1 MDTSHR
7 KIELQSPSD
16 LTFLTSQIRTAA
28 RQKLDLH
35 LPPVPSSATNGDAPD
50 ELRRSVEDLVE
61 IFVAKVLQGIRHNV
75 SINGIDVVESGEEMD
90 GVVGQN
96 GGGGGG
102 GGGGTGEGESMVE
115 TVEYEP
121 FDDKLRSQLSA
132 TVAKRDALIAKI
144 SQQRRTTPKVAA
156 ETWMKGWEEEGRVW
170 ADIQESL
177 QKDAAGGGNGDGDGD
192 VADVEA
198 LQRQDEVERNW
209 ERAVM
214 GLQRLNKG
222 LPETRARLERAG
234 DVVGYLGGENG
245 KK

>member
-1 MDTSHR
+1 MDASHR

-35 LPPVPSSATNGDAPD
+35 LPPVPSSDTNGDAPD

-75 SINGIDVVESGEEMD
+75 SINGIDVVESGNEGDMMD
-90 GVVGQN
+90 GVVNGN
-96 GGGGGG
+96 GGGGA
-102 GGGGTGEGESMVE
+102 EGESMVE

-121 FDDKLRSQLSA
+121 FDDKLRSQLSS

-156 ETWMKGWEEEGRVW
+156 ETWMKGFEEEDRVW
-170 ADIQESL
+170 AEIQESL
-177 QKDAAGGGNGDGDGD
+177 QKDAAANGDGE

-209 ERAVM
+209 ERAVT

-234 DVVGYLGGENG
+234 DVVGYLGGA

>member
-1 MDTSHR
+1 MDSSHR

-35 LPPVPSSATNGDAPD
+35 LPPVPSSDTNGDAPD

-75 SINGIDVVESGEEMD
+75 SINGINVVESGDGEGMD
-90 GVVGQN
+90 GVVN
-96 GGGGGG
+96 GHG

-156 ETWMKGWEEEGRVW
+156 ETWIKGFEEEERVW
-170 ADIQESL
+170 ATLQESME
-177 QKDAAGGGNGDGDGD
+177 KDAVAAGNGDGD

-198 LQRQDEVERNW
+198 LQRQEEVERNW
-209 ERAVM
+209 ERAVT

-234 DVVGYLGGENG
+234 DVVGYLGGRNG
-245 KK
+245 K

>member
-1 MDTSHR
+1 MDASHR

-61 IFVAKVLQGIRHNV
+61 IFVAKVLKGIRHNV
-75 SINGIDVVESGEEMD
+75 SINGIDVVESGDGEGMD
-90 GVVGQN
+90 GVVNGH

-102 GGGGTGEGESMVE
+102 GRGEGEGESMVE

-156 ETWMKGWEEEGRVW
+156 ETWIKGFEEEERVW
-170 ADIQESL
+170 AALQESME
-177 QKDAAGGGNGDGDGD
+177 KDAAATAGNGGGD
-192 VADVEA
+192 VAGVEA
-198 LQRQDEVERNW
+198 LQRQEEVERNW
-209 ERAVM
+209 ERAVT

-234 DVVGYLGGENG
+234 DVVGYLGGGNG
-245 KK
+245 K